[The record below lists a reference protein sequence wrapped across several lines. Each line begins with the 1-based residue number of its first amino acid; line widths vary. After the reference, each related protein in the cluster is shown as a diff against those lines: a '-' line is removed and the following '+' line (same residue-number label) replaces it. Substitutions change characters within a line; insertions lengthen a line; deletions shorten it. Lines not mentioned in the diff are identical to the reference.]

1 MRDGSPDPLNCPGPD
16 RSIPMSAIEKGDN
29 LKSRRYRN
37 RRLGDFLK
45 ELDLTEGRSTGIP
58 AIQEKLAANGSP
70 RATFETTEDRLTF
83 LIHIPVH
90 AGWGNKSASGT
101 DEDSPVATER
111 TTEKT
116 TKKNNKTTEK
126 TTEKIVRLM
135 KENPQITNKEL
146 ADACSITEDGVYWNT
161 KKLRKNNII
170 RRVGGD
176 KGGHWEVLI

>member
-1 MRDGSPDPLNCPGPD
+1 M
-16 RSIPMSAIEKGDN
+16 
-29 LKSRRYRN
+29 
-37 RRLGDFLK
+37 
-45 ELDLTEGRSTGIP
+45 TEGRSTGIP
-58 AIQEKLAANGSP
+58 TIQEKLTANGSP

-90 AGWGNKSASGT
+90 TGWGNKSASGT

-111 TTEKT
+111 TTEKSGIT
-116 TKKNNKTTEK
+116 TENNTENSGITTEK

-146 ADACSITEDGVYWNT
+146 ADACGITEDGVYWNT

-176 KGGHWEVLI
+176 KGGHWKVLI

>member
-1 MRDGSPDPLNCPGPD
+1 MGLQ
-16 RSIPMSAIEKGDN
+16 A
-29 LKSRRYRN
+29 
-37 RRLGDFLK
+37 
-45 ELDLTEGRSTGIP
+45 
-58 AIQEKLAANGSP
+58 QETVEMDYP

-90 AGWGNKSASGT
+90 TGSSCNPVSGT
-101 DEDSPVATER
+101 DEEGRSVITETTTEKIDS

-116 TKKNNKTTEK
+116 TEKNYKTTEK
-126 TTEKIVRLM
+126 TTEKIIRLM
-135 KENPQITNKEL
+135 RENPHITNKEL
-146 ADACSITEDGVYWNT
+146 ADACGITEDGVYWNT